1 MTFASQLVVAAAIH
15 EKMSV
20 VSSLG
25 VLPEREADA
34 RPVDS
39 APSFDFEE
47 VYQQYFAFVWRSLRR
62 LGVHDIALDDAA
74 QDVFV
79 VVHRRQASLEGR
91 ASLRSWLFGI
101 AMRVAA
107 DYRRAARRKRRVDV
121 GERNTEAVAD
131 MVSPSPLE
139 SVERA
144 EAARLL
150 HAILNDLDD
159 DKRALIIMAELEQMN
174 VREIAQVLEAN
185 TNTVYSRL
193 RTARADVERAAAR
206 HRARDGWR
214 QR

>member
-1 MTFASQLVVAAAIH
+1 
-15 EKMSV
+15 MSV

-34 RPVDS
+34 RSVDS

-62 LGVHDIALDDAA
+62 LGVHDALLDDAA

-107 DYRRAARRKRRVDV
+107 DYRRAARRKRRCVDPA
-121 GERNTEAVAD
+121 ERNTEAVAD
-131 MVSPSPLE
+131 LVSPSPLE

-150 HAILNDLDD
+150 HAILSDLDD